1 MLTFQ
6 IQQSF
11 FYKKNLIEY
20 MDPIPKTDYMYFKR
34 PSLIIPFSSFYMINM
49 LKKRLRQQIWMVH
62 FSDKFGLNKNIFG
75 PFYQHRLI

>member
-49 LKKRLRQQIWMVH
+49 LKKGWDSRYEWSISVINLAWIKT
-62 FSDKFGLNKNIFG
+62 SLA
-75 PFYQHRLI
+75 PFTNTD